1 MKKSVFFLLVASGL
15 LLGKDI
21 VTTGSNTITLD
32 ISNKSENVFIFK
44 EPIKDG
50 VFSQRQGGLV
60 VKRNSAN
67 SDREFII
74 SFQVGNVYEMSQ
86 DQKTKVLVGEKFADT
101 PADIIFFGEKT
112 KNKYVFRLNPVNN
125 IDDLI
130 FNVNHSELATTAQ
143 KHIKEN
149 IYQIEKKDSYRD
161 LIISNQKNAF
171 KYDKDSTL
179 EKFYKKQAVNKIAL
193 DDDKQTVIH
202 LSRNIGASYIQDIYE
217 IRSKVNNLAVGGK
230 NLYEYISLPP
240 TQEPKRAISVLMNT
254 VLDKGETTI
263 LAITKDSTN
272 D

>member
-1 MKKSVFFLLVASGL
+1 MKKIIFFLLVASGL
-15 LLGKDI
+15 FGKDVI
-21 VTTGSNTITLD
+21 VTGSNAINLD
-32 ISNKSENVFIFK
+32 ISNKSENLFVFK
-44 EPIKDG
+44 EPIKDT

-60 VKRNSAN
+60 VKRNTVN
-67 SDREFII
+67 TDKEFII

-101 PADIIFFGEKT
+101 PADIIFFGENT
-112 KNKYVFRLNPVNN
+112 KSKYVLHLNPVNN
-125 IDDLI
+125 VNDLI
-130 FNVNHSELATTAQ
+130 FNVNHSDLVTTVQ

-179 EKFYKKQAVNKIAL
+179 EKFYKKIAVNKIAL
-193 DDDKQTVIH
+193 DDEKQRVIH
-202 LSRNIGASYIQDIYE
+202 LSRNIGASYVQDIYE
-217 IRSKVNNLAVGGK
+217 VHSKIDNFNIGGQ
-230 NLYEYISLPP
+230 NLYAYISLPP
-240 TQEPKRAISVLMNT
+240 TKEPKRAISILMNT